1 MKLTFSFQTLIM
13 SVLAAVLTLA
23 TAFWALAVYDS
34 IYRII
39 LRGFDQKLQALAGG
53 AAVFTDGDAHADYQ
67 RPHRISAICGGG
79 AIWGYDEERGR
90 FVEIDSET
98 GGALPL
104 EPQPTPPQAV
114 AELACAIEGGQLLM
128 LDAAGGLHWLRGEP
142 LPLRGDLPALQEILH
157 IDGDWWGRSGAMLYP
172 LLDPGVAAGLDQD
185 SEAGA
190 VADPAAIA
198 AASDG
203 AGQDPARA
211 TEPVASRRLGAA
223 IDRLAW
229 DTAGQRFIGV
239 GIEAGEVVEFAA
251 DGRVLRRFPVD
262 LDGRHIQ
269 GLVVQGDTALLAANA
284 LLSVDLAAEALAEE
298 SPSPGYYSESHPFI
312 ERYAPAYRQVREA
325 AGLTFLYTEQ
335 ILAGNQ
341 LRYILDGSEGDDH
354 TPPGYEDIIPE
365 DTLEELQAAQGQGR
379 GFISDIRQWEA
390 WGLIKL
396 AAEPILASDGRVV
409 ALAGA
414 DVDIGVIRGKTR
426 IALFAVLGVG
436 VGLLLLAAW
445 VSLRVSRSLT
455 RPLREI
461 KDGALRIAAG
471 YFSQPPQA
479 RGRDEIAGLAR
490 SLSALGARL
499 QSQERQSRVYQQTLI
514 SGRMQLA
521 LEHALR
527 DECLLAASGL
537 PFQPPG
543 EAERPLLGAAAG
555 DAAGSLY
562 WLRDGEVDGLE
573 LARDQ
578 ARCVQLARALLRR
591 HDLSEAQDRLLA
603 ADPALQC
610 VLAWLPDSRA
620 LRVRTRS
627 AQQLQR
633 CEADGRC
640 SPVNLAD
647 GIQLQPRDCAALEL
661 PGGWRLL
668 LQRSLEESGA

>member
-23 TAFWALAVYDS
+23 TAFWAVAVYES

-67 RPHRISAICGGG
+67 RPHRISAICGGA

-104 EPQPTPPQAV
+104 DPQPPAPAQPV
-114 AELACAIEGGQLLM
+114 AELACDIEAGRLLM
-128 LDAAGGLHWLRGEP
+128 LDADGGLHWVLGEP
-142 LPLRGDLPALQEILH
+142 LPLRSDLPAVQEILQV
-157 IDGDWWGRSGAMLYP
+157 DGEWWGRSGKTLHP
-172 LLDPGVAAGLDQD
+172 LLASAAATVDAQPLAAAEQALAAAPGDGKTEGVVAETDAPP
-185 SEAGA
+185 
-190 VADPAAIA
+190 PAARELA
-198 AASDG
+198 AA
-203 AGQDPARA
+203 
-211 TEPVASRRLGAA
+211 V
-223 IDRLAW
+223 DRLAW
-229 DTAGQRFIGV
+229 DAAGQRFVGV
-239 GIEAGEVVEFAA
+239 GIEAGEVVEFGA
-251 DGRVLRRFPVD
+251 DGSVQRRFAID

-269 GLVVQGDTALLAANA
+269 GLVVQGDTARLAADA

-298 SPSPGYYSESHPFI
+298 SPPPGYYSESHPFVQ
-312 ERYAPAYRQVREA
+312 RYAPAYRHVREA

-354 TPPGYEDIIPE
+354 TPPGYEDTIPE

-379 GFISDIRQWEA
+379 GFVSDIRQWEA

-396 AAEPILASDGRVV
+396 AAEPIFASDGRVV

-471 YFSQPPQA
+471 YFDRPPQA
-479 RGRDEIAGLAR
+479 RGRDEIAELAG
-490 SLSALGARL
+490 SLGTLGARL
-499 QSQERQSRVYQQTLI
+499 QSQARQSQVYQQTLI

-537 PFQPPG
+537 AFQAPSDPAQG
-543 EAERPLLGAAAG
+543 ALAAAVGDATGSLFWLRESEAE
-555 DAAGSLY
+555 
-562 WLRDGEVDGLE
+562 GLE

-578 ARCVQLARALLRR
+578 ARGVQLSRSLLRR
-591 HDLSEAQDRLLA
+591 MPLAEAQDALLA
-603 ADPALQC
+603 ADSGIAC
-610 VLAWLPDSRA
+610 VLAWEPATRS
-620 LRVRTRS
+620 LRVRTR
-627 AQQLQR
+627 APLR
-633 CEADGRC
+633 IERIERDGR
-640 SPVNLAD
+640 STPVNLAD
-647 GIQLQPRDCAALEL
+647 GIQLQPRDCQALRL
-661 PGGWRLL
+661 PAGWRLA
-668 LQRSLEESGA
+668 LERQVEETGA